1 MAVALYKQ
9 LILVKWQPA
18 EATLDPA
25 AELLRLRRQNRKSSM
40 GTRGFYEYDMSSL
53 KHKVF
58 ILSVKLQPLLI
69 GRSSMWR
76 LTSSK
81 WQNIIFWIAVA
92 IDVYLIHIGVN
103 KGSGLFLTIVVGSL
117 IIAINLWRKYG
128 VNWWQEL
135 QEKQRRC

>member
-40 GTRGFYEYDMSSL
+40 GTKGFYEYDMSPL

-58 ILSVKLQPLLI
+58 ILSVKLQPCNNWPIFNVEADKQQMAKHNFLD
-69 GRSSMWR
+69 RSR
-76 LTSSK
+76 DRYLFDSK
-81 WQNIIFWIAVA
+81 WSQ
-92 IDVYLIHIGVN
+92 
-103 KGSGLFLTIVVGSL
+103 
-117 IIAINLWRKYG
+117 
-128 VNWWQEL
+128 
-135 QEKQRRC
+135 

>member
-18 EATLDPA
+18 EATLDSA

-58 ILSVKLQPLLI
+58 ILSVKLRPCINWPIFNVEADKQQMAKHNFLD
-69 GRSSMWR
+69 RSRDRR
-76 LTSSK
+76 LFDSHWS
-81 WQNIIFWIAVA
+81 
-92 IDVYLIHIGVN
+92 
-103 KGSGLFLTIVVGSL
+103 
-117 IIAINLWRKYG
+117 
-128 VNWWQEL
+128 E
-135 QEKQRRC
+135 

>member
-25 AELLRLRRQNRKSSM
+25 AELLRLRRQKRKSSM
-40 GTRGFYEYDMSSL
+40 GTRGFYEYDMSPL
-53 KHKVF
+53 KHNF
-58 ILSVKLQPLLI
+58 SFCLLSFNHVLI

-128 VNWWQEL
+128 VN
-135 QEKQRRC
+135 

>member
-92 IDVYLIHIGVN
+92 IDVYSIHIGVN
-103 KGSGLFLTIVVGSL
+103 KGSELFTLL
-117 IIAINLWRKYG
+117 L
-128 VNWWQEL
+128 
-135 QEKQRRC
+135 

>member
-1 MAVALYKQ
+1 
-9 LILVKWQPA
+9 
-18 EATLDPA
+18 
-25 AELLRLRRQNRKSSM
+25 
-40 GTRGFYEYDMSSL
+40 
-53 KHKVF
+53 
-58 ILSVKLQPLLI
+58 
-69 GRSSMWR
+69 MWR

-103 KGSGLFLTIVVGSL
+103 KGSELFLTIVVGSL
-117 IIAINLWRKYG
+117 IIAINLWRKYE